1 MLEKFN
7 ALSGELAVEGKSPIL
22 TYIEFLDEF
31 LGSLKKILKEETI
44 NKIDSFCQD
53 TLYGLVQKELLSL
66 ESQFHSNQESSSS
79 VNESL
84 YKMKGIFGQTIDYL
98 KPEYYLSCVLHQ
110 ST

>member
-1 MLEKFN
+1 MFPEASIQRFDNFLSLNEFNWVGQNLLEKFN

-53 TLYGLVQKELLSL
+53 TLYGLV
-66 ESQFHSNQESSSS
+66 
-79 VNESL
+79 
-84 YKMKGIFGQTIDYL
+84 
-98 KPEYYLSCVLHQ
+98 
-110 ST
+110 